1 MNVYLHFEGVCFRR
15 RLDTEKLRE
24 YFILNGFDITDNPD
38 DAENIIYY
46 CCAFNTYREDVG
58 LDKIKGFIGKNL
70 FVLEGLAKTA
80 KDSLIGLGVKSDRI
94 ISLEN
99 MNMLDAYFAEKVK
112 YEDVGE
118 QNHPGGNTKQFAVMT
133 SRGCL
138 DNCTYC
144 GDKVVVGDLISKPL
158 NVILEE
164 VRSGVSQG
172 FSRILFLGDDVG
184 AYGLDI
190 GLTVFDMFDEVL
202 KISGSFK
209 INIGELNV
217 KYFIK
222 QPDKFEKLCSSGRI
236 ASLAVGFQSGSD
248 RILGLMQRGYTKQG
262 LLNMIR
268 ILNKYGIPTHFHA
281 IAGFPTETEEDF
293 NDTVDVLAAYPFY
306 SCSMFEYL
314 ERGYSGS
321 RVIFPKITAEIVAQ
335 RLGRVRKML
344 GENYRYVMK
353 PDKLRILSKEKYR
366 QCIMVVG
373 SNRCGTSAMTG
384 LLEKAGV
391 TLGRKL
397 LAPSENNKKGY
408 FEDERLIA
416 FNDNVLAEAGT
427 YWDDIAKP
435 LDYLENV
442 MKEKNAAQL
451 KAIITEEYGSAPY
464 FALKDPRICAV
475 LPLYLKVMEELSIDV
490 RIIRM
495 IRHPFEA
502 ALSLSKVMGFDINK
516 SILIWCINNIYS
528 EIYSEDCGCLRVCY
542 DDLLSDQKG
551 VLERVQEF
559 TELQLKTDG
568 IDFIDGSLKRAVD
581 SDRDDI
587 DDFVR
592 DFSLELYEA
601 LKAGKDIGG
610 LQTALEDYLRSESD
624 KISRGDALFYRERYH
639 VQLPKLSRCETENRY
654 MKLRLEA
661 IGQLAPH
668 RRMAV
673 FGLGVSGTKTI
684 EFLTSYYPERLCCVV
699 DDNRTGSHNG
709 VPVIS
714 SADLINGK
722 FEIDALVCGRFQR
735 LNPMLEKDMSVPL
748 VRLELIV

>member
-1 MNVYLHFEGVCFRR
+1 MSVYLHFEGVCFRR

-58 LDKIKGFIGKNL
+58 LEKIKGFLSKNL

-94 ISLEN
+94 IPLEN
-99 MNMLDAYFAEKVK
+99 MSILDAHFAEKVRYK
-112 YEDVGE
+112 DVGE
-118 QNHPGGNTKQFAVMT
+118 QNHPDGNRKQFAVMT

-138 DNCTYC
+138 DNCSYC
-144 GDKVVVGDLISKPL
+144 GDKTVVGDLISKPL
-158 NVILEE
+158 EEILEE
-164 VRSGVSQG
+164 VRRGVALGYQ
-172 FSRILFLGDDVG
+172 RILFLGDDVG

-190 GLTVFDMFDEVL
+190 GLTVFDMFDEVF
-202 KISGSFK
+202 KVSGNFK

-222 QPDKFEKLCSSGRI
+222 EPEKFEKLCSSGRI

-248 RILGLMQRGYTKQG
+248 RILELMQRGYTKQG

-281 IAGFPTETEEDF
+281 IAGFPAETEEDF
-293 NDTVDVLAAYPFY
+293 MDTVDVLAAYPFY
-306 SCSMFEYL
+306 SCSMFIYL

-321 RVIFPKITAEIVAQ
+321 CEIFPKVPADTVLR
-335 RLGRVRKML
+335 RLEKVRGIL

-353 PDKLRILSKEKYR
+353 PDKLRIMSKEKYR
-366 QCIMVVG
+366 QCMIVVG

-416 FNDNVLAEAGT
+416 FNDKVMAEAGT

-435 LDYLENV
+435 QDYLDSVMQTKNV
-442 MKEKNAAQL
+442 EEL
-451 KAIITEEYGSAPY
+451 KAIITEEYGRAPY

-475 LPLYLKVMEELSIDV
+475 LPLYLRALDEMSIDV

-502 ALSLSKVMGFDINK
+502 AQSLSKVMGFNIGK
-516 SILIWCINNIYS
+516 SLLIWCLNNIYS
-528 EIYSEDCGCLRVCY
+528 EIYSEDFGCLRVNY
-542 DDLLSDQKG
+542 DDLLSDRKG
-551 VLERVQEF
+551 VLERVEEY
-559 TELQLKTDG
+559 TGMEMKTGDD
-568 IDFIDGSLKRAVD
+568 DFIDSSMKRSVNTDRSDVD
-581 SDRDDI
+581 G
-587 DDFVR
+587 FVR
-592 DFSLELYEA
+592 DFSLELFEA
-601 LKAGKDIGG
+601 LKTGKDIGG
-610 LQTALEDYLRSESD
+610 LHAVLKDYLNRESG

-639 VQLPKLSRCETENRY
+639 VQLPKMSRYEAENRY

-661 IGQLAPH
+661 IGQLAQH
-668 RRMAV
+668 RRLAV
-673 FGLGVSGTKTI
+673 FGLGVSGMKTI
-684 EFLTSYYPERLCCVV
+684 EFLTSYYPERLCFVV

-714 SADLINGK
+714 SADLLGGE
-722 FEIDALVCGRFQR
+722 FETDALVCGRFQR
-735 LNPMLEKDMSVPL
+735 LNPALETELKIPL
-748 VRLELIV
+748 IRLELIV